1 MYDNMIQ
8 FWCILKKLL
17 ISIVEFY
24 LKLKNIFTIITFC
37 LRQCTIFMTI
47 WFWLLFLSHTYGQ
60 VVLYHRHFTL
70 LFVYQSESWSQRSPP
85 LSKPLICT
93 ICICIPNTFEKL
105 IIQAWN
111 IVNVIFAILW
121 KAACIWS
128 SFNIYRYFKTHKK
141 GTKHWASKVQKAFI

>member
-1 MYDNMIQ
+1 M
-8 FWCILKKLL
+8 
-17 ISIVEFY
+17 
-24 LKLKNIFTIITFC
+24 LKLRKSIKWRTNWWTFTT
-37 LRQCTIFMTI
+37 LEKIFMT
-47 WFWLLFLSHTYGQ
+47 WLLFLSHTYGQ
-60 VVLYHRHFTL
+60 VVLYHRHFPL

-121 KAACIWS
+121 KVTCIWS
-128 SFNIYRYFKTHKK
+128 SFNINIS
-141 GTKHWASKVQKAFI
+141 KHIKRVQKAFMYNKIKEFQVQVLMH